1 MLRLTLTFIALLA
14 GLVAATQTQVSGRVL
29 NARKKPLAGVNITIK
44 DSYDGA
50 TSDSLGNFNHCHRQ
64 PGGAGRDDRL

>member
-1 MLRLTLTFIALLA
+1 MLRLTLTFMALLT
-14 GLVAATQTQVSGRVL
+14 GLVAATQTQVTGRVL

-50 TSDSLGNFNHCHRQ
+50 TTDSLGNF
-64 PGGAGRDDRL
+64 